1 MNFRLLLAFSLL
13 CFLSGCSMFGA
24 DKDARRL
31 VADGLTPK
39 ELYEKA
45 EDKVESGLLEQA
57 IDEYQLILESYP
69 NSKYAIQARLDIAY
83 NLFKQ
88 KKHNRAII
96 ELDNFI
102 EKYPDL
108 EPTPYAYY
116 LKGVIAESKSN
127 SILDNLITDTAQRD
141 VGSVKDAYKYFQ
153 DLINKFPDSKYAEE
167 AKNNLSNLRNT
178 LARHEF
184 YVALYYHRIGAYIAS
199 SNRSKY
205 IIENYPN
212 SLSIPDALYLMAW
225 NYELIGADELAT
237 DTREILYSSY
247 KDYLPNYSIN

>member
-1 MNFRLLLAFSLL
+1 MNRRSIFTGVLVLL
-13 CFLSGCSMFGA
+13 LSGCSMFGV
-24 DKDARRL
+24 DKDTKKL

-45 EDKVESGLLEQA
+45 EDKVDSGLIEQA
-57 IDEYQLILESYP
+57 IDEYKLILASYP

-102 EKYPDL
+102 EKYPNI

-116 LKGVIAESKSN
+116 LRGVIAENKSN
-127 SILDNLITDTAQRD
+127 SILDNLVTDNAQRD

-153 DLINKFPDSKYAEE
+153 ELIVAFPDSKYAEE
-167 AKNNLSNLRNT
+167 AKNNLKNLRNI
-178 LARHEF
+178 LAKHEF
-184 YVALYYHRIGAYIAS
+184 YVAIYYHRIGAYIAS

-212 SLSIPDALYLMAW
+212 SLSVPDALYLMAK
-225 NYELIGADELAT
+225 NYDLLNADKLAT
-237 DTREILYSSY
+237 DARQILYSTY
-247 KDYLPNYSIN
+247 PDYLPNYSVN